1 MTPPIQLER
10 LPKRSKN
17 PFKKPAFQ
25 RVFFWVALTAI
36 FAIFAAGLYA
46 RLTT

>member
-10 LPKRSKN
+10 PPKRSKN

-25 RVFFWVALTAI
+25 RVFFWAVLFAIAAI
-36 FAIFAAGLYA
+36 FCAGLYA
-46 RLTT
+46 RLT

>member
-1 MTPPIQLER
+1 MTPPIQLES

-25 RVFFWVALTAI
+25 RVFFWAVLLSCL
-36 FAIFAAGLYA
+36 FVFGAGLYA
-46 RLTT
+46 RLT